1 MEARE
6 NPKGAMA
13 RTVVKKVIGFI
24 NLSGSKVPWGTRERA
39 AEMTKLIADHRYAGP
54 SSIFYSVAPDDVH
67 NPTAIRWASPYT
79 GETTFPAT
87 ISPEFVAA
95 LQGITPI
102 ERTALAADGTVSFAM
117 DEASLQLLAA
127 KNPIACAITFDHL
140 VENVRTNL
148 IGWSDGRLV
157 DKLISA
163 IDPKKAR
170 PKGMCDLTLCV
181 LIFRP

>member
-1 MEARE
+1 
-6 NPKGAMA
+6 
-13 RTVVKKVIGFI
+13 
-24 NLSGSKVPWGTRERA
+24 
-39 AEMTKLIADHRYAGP
+39 
-54 SSIFYSVAPDDVH
+54 
-67 NPTAIRWASPYT
+67 
-79 GETTFPAT
+79 
-87 ISPEFVAA
+87 
-95 LQGITPI
+95 
-102 ERTALAADGTVSFAM
+102 M

-157 DKLISA
+157 DTLISA
-163 IDPKKAR
+163 INPNKAR